1 MWTCF
6 CADVCFQ
13 ISGLPVCNSPA
24 ASCLE
29 DFFLLLS
36 PWGQLGVPSI
46 TAEGTF
52 LECRCVPYAGANLF
66 AEASAALGW
75 AEIVPCVRWGN

>member
-1 MWTCF
+1 M
-6 CADVCFQ
+6 
-13 ISGLPVCNSPA
+13 CNSPA